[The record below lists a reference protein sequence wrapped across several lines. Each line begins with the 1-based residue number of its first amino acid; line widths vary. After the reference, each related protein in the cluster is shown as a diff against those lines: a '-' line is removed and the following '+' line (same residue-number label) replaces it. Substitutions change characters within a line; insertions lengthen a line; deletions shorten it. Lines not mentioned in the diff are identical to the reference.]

1 LGNLSVSSSRFSKK
15 LITNHYALVPPK
27 SDPYFKVRMMEDGT
41 MVPDESADGSRA
53 FPEWVWEKYGP
64 KEADED

>member
-1 LGNLSVSSSRFSKK
+1 
-15 LITNHYALVPPK
+15 
-27 SDPYFKVRMMEDGT
+27 
-41 MVPDESADGSRA
+41 MVPADSADGSIL

>member
-1 LGNLSVSSSRFSKK
+1 
-15 LITNHYALVPPK
+15 
-27 SDPYFKVRMMEDGT
+27 MMEDGT